1 MVGQAPRPRHYE
13 FERARPDGL
22 GGWEAS
28 RHGRASASKL
38 PVPPGLSGSTVKLS
52 VLEDEFRMAT
62 VGRVASCALVGWKIR
77 CRPAP
82 PIAPACDIDRLEF
95 PSGRV
100 RRI

>member
-38 PVPPGLSGSTVKLS
+38 PIPQAFQGRRSS
-52 VLEDEFRMAT
+52 FQCWRMSFEWL
-62 VGRVASCALVGWKIR
+62 RLVGW
-77 CRPAP
+77 PHAH
-82 PIAPACDIDRLEF
+82 L
-95 PSGRV
+95 
-100 RRI
+100 